1 MSNIFILTWGGKKSQ
16 RQLVE
21 DITSWYINTKLP
33 RYKNLNIEIDLEK
46 IDDAQGFCT
55 EIDKREFHIQIDK
68 RLEGDDFITCVFHEL
83 VHVKQHLKK
92 ELKDDNGCF
101 SMWKGKEIHHGDSN
115 YYELPWEKEAYELQ
129 ETLLKEYKNA

>member
-16 RQLVE
+16 RQLAE

-68 RLEGDDFITCVFHEL
+68 RLQGDDFVTCLFHEL
-83 VHVKQHLKK
+83 THVEQHLRNKFGI
-92 ELKDDNGCF
+92 KDDVDHLDYF
-101 SMWKGKEIHHGDSN
+101 DRPYEID
-115 YYELPWEKEAYELQ
+115 AYIKQ
-129 ETLLKEYKNA
+129 EQLLEEYRLCS

>member
-1 MSNIFILTWGGKKSQ
+1 MSNVFIFTNGGKKSQ

-68 RLEGDDFITCVFHEL
+68 RLQGDDFVTCLFHEL
-83 VHVKQHLKK
+83 THIEQHLRNKFGIN
-92 ELKDDNGCF
+92 DDND
-101 SMWKGKEIHHGDSN
+101 KTHYLDRPYEID
-115 YYELPWEKEAYELQ
+115 AYEKQ
-129 ETLLKEYKNA
+129 EQLLEEYRLCS

>member
-46 IDDAQGFCT
+46 INDAQGFCT

-83 VHVKQHLKK
+83 THIEQHLRNKFGIN
-92 ELKDDNGCF
+92 DDND
-101 SMWKGKEIHHGDSN
+101 KIYYLDKPYEID
-115 YYELPWEKEAYELQ
+115 AYIKQ
-129 ETLLKEYKNA
+129 EQLLEEYRLCS

>member
-16 RQLVE
+16 RQLAE

-68 RLEGDDFITCVFHEL
+68 RLQGDDFVTCLFHEL
-83 VHVKQHLKK
+83 THIEQHLRNKFGIN
-92 ELKDDNGCF
+92 DDND
-101 SMWKGKEIHHGDSN
+101 KIYYLDKPYEID
-115 YYELPWEKEAYELQ
+115 AYIKQ
-129 ETLLKEYKNA
+129 EQLLEEYRLCS

>member
-1 MSNIFILTWGGKKSQ
+1 MSNVFIFTNGGKKSQ

-55 EIDKREFHIQIDK
+55 EIDKREFYIQIDK
-68 RLEGDDFITCVFHEL
+68 RLQGDDFITCLFHEL
-83 VHVKQHLKK
+83 THVEQHLRNKFGIR
-92 ELKDDNGCF
+92 EDNDNIHYLDRLY
-101 SMWKGKEIHHGDSN
+101 EID
-115 YYELPWEKEAYELQ
+115 AYTKQ
-129 ETLLKEYKNA
+129 EQLLEEYRLCS

>member
-1 MSNIFILTWGGKKSQ
+1 MSNVFIFTNGGKKSQ

-68 RLEGDDFITCVFHEL
+68 RLQGDDFVTCLFHEL
-83 VHVKQHLKK
+83 THIEQHLRNKFGI
-92 ELKDDNGCF
+92 KDEVDHLDYF
-101 SMWKGKEIHHGDSN
+101 DRPYEID
-115 YYELPWEKEAYELQ
+115 AYEKQ
-129 ETLLKEYKNA
+129 EQLLEEYRLCS

>member
-16 RQLVE
+16 RQLAE

-55 EIDKREFHIQIDK
+55 EIDKREFYIQIDK
-68 RLEGDDFITCVFHEL
+68 RLQGDDFVTCLFHEL
-83 VHVKQHLKK
+83 THVEQHLRNKFGI
-92 ELKDDNGCF
+92 KDEVDHLDYF
-101 SMWKGKEIHHGDSN
+101 DRPYEID
-115 YYELPWEKEAYELQ
+115 AYSKQ
-129 ETLLKEYKNA
+129 EQLLEEYRLCS

>member
-16 RQLVE
+16 RQLAE

-68 RLEGDDFITCVFHEL
+68 RLQGDDFVTCLFHEL
-83 VHVKQHLKK
+83 THVEQHLRNKFGI
-92 ELKDDNGCF
+92 KDEVDHLDYF
-101 SMWKGKEIHHGDSN
+101 DRPYEID
-115 YYELPWEKEAYELQ
+115 AYAKQ
-129 ETLLKEYKNA
+129 EQLLEEYRLCS

>member
-1 MSNIFILTWGGKKSQ
+1 MSNVFIFTNGGKKSQ

-21 DITSWYINTKLP
+21 NITSWYINTKLP

-68 RLEGDDFITCVFHEL
+68 RLQGDDFLTCLFHEL
-83 VHVKQHLKK
+83 THVEQHLRNKFGI
-92 ELKDDNGCF
+92 KDEVDHLDYLDRPY
-101 SMWKGKEIHHGDSN
+101 EID
-115 YYELPWEKEAYELQ
+115 AYIKQ
-129 ETLLKEYKNA
+129 EQLLEEYRLCS

>member
-1 MSNIFILTWGGKKSQ
+1 MSNVFIFTNGGKKSQ

-21 DITSWYINTKLP
+21 NITSWYINTKLP

-68 RLEGDDFITCVFHEL
+68 RLQGDDFVTCLFHEL
-83 VHVKQHLKK
+83 THVEQHLRNKFGIKDVKDNIVAIKAIYSSKFRGIKK
-92 ELKDDNGCF
+92 N
-101 SMWKGKEIHHGDSN
+101 
-115 YYELPWEKEAYELQ
+115 
-129 ETLLKEYKNA
+129 T

>member
-68 RLEGDDFITCVFHEL
+68 RLQGDDFVTCLFHEL
-83 VHVKQHLKK
+83 THIEQHLRNKFGIN
-92 ELKDDNGCF
+92 DDNGKIHYF
-101 SMWKGKEIHHGDSN
+101 DRPYEID
-115 YYELPWEKEAYELQ
+115 AYAKQ
-129 ETLLKEYKNA
+129 EQLLEEYRLCS

>member
-1 MSNIFILTWGGKKSQ
+1 MSNVFIFTNGGKKSQ
-16 RQLVE
+16 RELVE

-68 RLEGDDFITCVFHEL
+68 RLQGDDFVTCLFHEL
-83 VHVKQHLKK
+83 THVEQHLRNKFGI
-92 ELKDDNGCF
+92 KDEVDHLDYF
-101 SMWKGKEIHHGDSN
+101 DRPYEID
-115 YYELPWEKEAYELQ
+115 AYAKQ
-129 ETLLKEYKNA
+129 EQLLEEYRLCS

>member
-1 MSNIFILTWGGKKSQ
+1 MSNVFIFTNGGKKSQ

-55 EIDKREFHIQIDK
+55 EIDKREFYIQIDK
-68 RLEGDDFITCVFHEL
+68 RLQGDDFVTCLFLEL
-83 VHVKQHLKK
+83 THVEQHLRNKFGIR
-92 ELKDDNGCF
+92 EDNDNIHYLDRLY
-101 SMWKGKEIHHGDSN
+101 EID
-115 YYELPWEKEAYELQ
+115 AYTKQ
-129 ETLLKEYKNA
+129 EQLLEEYRLCS